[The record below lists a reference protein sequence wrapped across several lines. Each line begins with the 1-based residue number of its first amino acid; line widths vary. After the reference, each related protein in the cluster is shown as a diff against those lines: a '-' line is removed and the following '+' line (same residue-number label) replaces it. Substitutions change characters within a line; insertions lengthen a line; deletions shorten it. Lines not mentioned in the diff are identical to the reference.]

1 VVTVRAHRTVVHY
14 FDSIIQNIGRNVSDL
29 DQLTQSLARNLK
41 RWRGERGF
49 TLDALA
55 ARAGVSRGMIIQIE
69 QARTNPSVGTTVKLA
84 DALGVSITTLLDHE
98 QGPRVRL
105 VPEDQAVRMWST
117 EAGSSTTLLV
127 GAEARGPIELW
138 SLQLMPGDSSDSD
151 PHPEGTVELLHVT
164 AGELTLVVDGEAH
177 MVPAGTSATFEAHV
191 PHAYRNDGS
200 EPAGLTMA
208 VSIPPVRRQ
217 GK

>member
-1 VVTVRAHRTVVHY
+1 M
-14 FDSIIQNIGRNVSDL
+14 SDL

-49 TLDALA
+49 TLDTLA

-84 DALGVSITTLLDHE
+84 DALGISITTLLDFE
-98 QGPRVRL
+98 QGPQVRL
-105 VPEDQAVRMWST
+105 VPESQAVRLWST

-127 GAEARGPIELW
+127 GTDARGPLELW
-138 SLQLMPGDSSDSD
+138 SWHLMPGDSSASD
-151 PHPEGTVELLHVT
+151 PHPVGTVELLHVA

-177 MVPAGTSATFEAHV
+177 QVPAGTSATFEAHV
-191 PHAYRNDGS
+191 PHVYRNDGT
-200 EPAGLTMA
+200 EPAEMTMA
-208 VSIPPVRRQ
+208 VSVPPVRGE